1 MNEQKTT
8 PQAPV
13 RGPRLYLHDMPLDTA
28 CVPCESA
35 NQCCEFNGK
44 IQDAKDSSRYIQWPF
59 AETDVNP
66 NPSLRLLVIA
76 DQVEGSEASDIGTL
90 FANVKVS
97 YQKFLCGQDCKQPDP
112 QRVSLSV
119 QNQEGTETKT
129 DYSFESKVVM
139 PGKAYFAFVN
149 WIPKDVL
156 TALMIL
162 DTIVT
167 FHRQLSG
174 SDTTR
179 ITPRMC
185 VNHPPSTKTFE
196 VIPLPQI
203 KLEGSAEVS
212 LLFSLSTTAPLK
224 IEYGAKSALTYIYGN
239 LKQEYKGE
247 AKESVYSSADSSGG
261 HSSNEQKAPGVFG
274 LLKQLVDQVSDT
286 QRKGTPSNTAG
297 SNVTH
302 GNRVTL
308 STSVRLGFIGIELQA
323 KSRTPDLL
331 LNFGE
336 VNATLKAGVTGTI
349 DVLDTAAQMFMPAAA
364 STIRKTRTA
373 IANGERVNGDLQANI
388 ILAADSNVNLKIHP
402 NASFTL
408 HANGDD
414 TSVKGLWQKSTL
426 SGQLKVMGK
435 AELRFHVE
443 GKVWGVSAKVGANG
457 SLHTA
462 WCTEVRQNPDDAG
475 EWESRS
481 YFEGLVAEV
490 NVYAE
495 VFYEDTAAKAADGG
509 RSDQRTTQVDTVK
522 TTQTIFDAVD
532 ANIAESDRTAARLEA
547 EDLERRASESSQPPR
562 LSVEEA
568 KYVLRTYDLPK
579 PIAQREELERLEN
592 SVRLHPYEVDNQV
605 ALDNLLREITK
616 DYHDLKNPNSLGVH
630 QILAPTVNPINA
642 NSPKWT
648 RFQFFGG
655 GSE

>member
-1 MNEQKTT
+1 MNEHKPP
-8 PQAPV
+8 PQTPV

-66 NPSLRLLVIA
+66 NPSSRLLVVA

-90 FANVKVS
+90 FANVNVS
-97 YQKFLCGQDCKQPDP
+97 YRKFLCGQDCKQPDP
-112 QRVSLSV
+112 QRVSLSI
-119 QNQEGTETKT
+119 QSQEGTESKT
-129 DYSFESKVVM
+129 DYSFESKVTLQ
-139 PGKAYFAFVN
+139 GKAHLAFVT

-174 SDTTR
+174 SDSTR
-179 ITPRMC
+179 VTPRMC

-196 VIPLPQI
+196 VIPFPQI
-203 KLEGSAEVS
+203 KLEGSAEVG

-239 LKQEYKGE
+239 LKQEYSGE
-247 AKESVYSSADSSGG
+247 TNDSAYSSTSADSSNG
-261 HSSNEQKAPGVFG
+261 QQAPGVFG
-274 LLKQLVDQVSDT
+274 LLKQLVDQVLDT
-286 QRKGTPSNTAG
+286 QRKGTSSNTTG
-297 SNVTH
+297 SNITH

-336 VNATLKAGVTGTI
+336 VNAILKAGVTGTI

-495 VFYEDTAAKAADGG
+495 VFYEDTAAKAGDGG

-547 EDLERRASESSQPPR
+547 ENLERRTGGSSQPHR

-592 SVRLHPYEVDNQV
+592 RVRLHPYEVDNQV